1 MKSVVNAVNTIIIKN
16 SKFIC
21 LLYKV
26 DTNLEINN
34 YLEKVKNIYPNA
46 THYCY
51 AYILDND
58 KKESDD
64 GEPSGTAG
72 IPMLQVLEKNNLNHV
87 LCIVVRY
94 FGKIK
99 LGAGGLVRAYTKS
112 VVECLKN
119 NIIELRKGFEVNIT
133 FSYNDLK
140 QVDYLLKEYEVRN
153 KIFDNDITY
162 NLFLD
167 DELLNSLKQINDIR
181 INIIR
186 DITILFFKF
195 TYELSSLK
203 IILQRVI

>member
-1 MKSVVNAVNTIIIKN
+1 MKSVINSENTIIIKN
-16 SKFIC
+16 SRFIC
-21 LLYKV
+21 LIYNIDSKNQINELLSSTKV
-26 DTNLEINN
+26 N
-34 YLEKVKNIYPNA
+34 YPDA

-51 AYILDND
+51 AYIFDND
-58 KKESDD
+58 KRESDD
-64 GEPSGTAG
+64 GEPAGTAG
-72 IPMLQVLEKNNLNHV
+72 IPILQVLEKNDLNHV

-186 DITILFFKF
+186 DIYF
-195 TYELSSLK
+195 
-203 IILQRVI
+203 

>member
-1 MKSVVNAVNTIIIKN
+1 MKSVVDSENTIVIKN

-21 LLYKV
+21 LIYHV
-26 DTNLEINN
+26 DSILQIDN
-34 YLEKVKNIYPNA
+34 YLEEVRNIYPNA

-51 AYILDND
+51 AYILDNL
-58 KKESDD
+58 KRESDD

-72 IPMLQVLEKNNLNHV
+72 IPMLQVLEKNDLNHV

-119 NIIELRKGFEVNIT
+119 NIIELTKGFEINLI

-140 QVDYLLKEYEVRN
+140 QLNYLLKNCNIKN
-153 KIFDNDITY
+153 KFFDKDITY
-162 NLFLD
+162 NLFVDNETLD
-167 DELLNSLKQINDIR
+167 NLRQFNDIK
-181 INIIR
+181 IEIIKNVY
-186 DITILFFKF
+186 F
-195 TYELSSLK
+195 
-203 IILQRVI
+203 

>member
-1 MKSVVNAVNTIIIKN
+1 MNEVDRMKSVIDSENTIIIKN

-26 DTNLEINN
+26 DTILEINE
-34 YLEKVKNIYPNA
+34 YLENVRGIYPNA

-51 AYILDND
+51 SYILDND

-119 NIIELRKGFEVNIT
+119 NIIELKKGFEVNIT
-133 FSYNDLK
+133 FSYNDVK
-140 QVDYLLKEYEVRN
+140 QVDYLLKEYEIRN

-167 DELLNSLKQINDIR
+167 NELLNSLKQFNGIKID
-181 INIIR
+181 IIR
-186 DITILFFKF
+186 DIYF
-195 TYELSSLK
+195 
-203 IILQRVI
+203 

>member
-1 MKSVVNAVNTIIIKN
+1 MRSVIESSNTIIIKN

-21 LLYKV
+21 LLYNV
-26 DTNLEINN
+26 DSKNRINE
-34 YLEKVKNIYPNA
+34 LIDKVKIDYPNA

-58 KKESDD
+58 KHESDD

-119 NIIELRKGFEVNIT
+119 NIIELTKGFEINIT
-133 FSYNDLK
+133 FSYDNLK
-140 QVDYLLKEYEVRN
+140 KIDYLLKDNVILD
-153 KIFDNDITY
+153 KFFDEDITY
-162 NLFLD
+162 NLFVD
-167 DELLNSLKQINDIR
+167 NKLLKCLKNFNDVKITV
-181 INIIR
+181 IR
-186 DITILFFKF
+186 DIYF
-195 TYELSSLK
+195 
-203 IILQRVI
+203 

>member
-1 MKSVVNAVNTIIIKN
+1 MKSVLNNENTLIIKN
-16 SKFIC
+16 SRFIC
-21 LLYKV
+21 LTYQINDISQVK
-26 DTNLEINN
+26 TNLE
-34 YLEKVKNIYPNA
+34 EVKTKYPNA

-51 AYILDND
+51 AYILDNISH
-58 KKESDD
+58 ESDD

-72 IPMLQVLEKNNLNHV
+72 IPILQVLEKNDLNHV

-186 DITILFFKF
+186 DIYF
-195 TYELSSLK
+195 
-203 IILQRVI
+203 